1 MAVAVVGVVV
11 VDRDILG
18 DDVLA
23 AQEEEMD
30 DVSAVVVVVEKEV
43 TKTRSPCAA
52 KLARQY
58 RAARQTTTSPC
69 CYSMSQSFFNRKKVR
84 KKYLLPSSLSLSY
97 FLSFLFFDF
106 DCPDLGR
113 LRFLILPTTKFKK
126 GEKK

>member
-23 AQEEEMD
+23 AEEEEMD
-30 DVSAVVVVVEKEV
+30 DVTVVVVVEKEV

-69 CYSMSQSFFNRKKVR
+69 CYSMSQSFFN
-84 KKYLLPSSLSLSY
+84 S
-97 FLSFLFFDF
+97 
-106 DCPDLGR
+106 
-113 LRFLILPTTKFKK
+113 
-126 GEKK
+126 